1 MIKRPLILVLL
12 VVTAWVSV
20 QAAAKLKLAPAN
32 LKGTIIE
39 DLPAPYQVRAVV
51 VNQSITL
58 NWEWHAPDPGPVFEN
73 FGYEVFRDS
82 VVIAIVGTTSYSDF
96 NLPPGS
102 YTYQVRAK
110 GGSREMGKPVAHMS
124 AWSEPVDGKIQSACL
139 GAPTI
144 QLTVEPTQKVYGS
157 IPALRLHFKGQ
168 VTVPK
173 GCKVSKAMFHIDSGL
188 SSERAGPIFLDPQGN
203 FDEYIDAMDA
213 SDEHITGN
221 ATFKAFVTAK
231 DEAGDAASPVFNLDM
246 NRRDPFAPK

>member
-1 MIKRPLILVLL
+1 MMKRVLL
-12 VVTAWVSV
+12 VVFAVSCGLAPLG
-20 QAAAKLKLAPAN
+20 AASKLKIAPKD
-32 LKGTIIE
+32 LKGSVVE
-39 DLPAPYQVRAVV
+39 DLSAPFQVRAVV
-51 VNQSITL
+51 LNQAITL
-58 NWEWHAPDPGPVFEN
+58 SWEWHAPDPGPVFEN

-82 VVIAIVGTTSYSDF
+82 AVIAIVGTTSYSDF
-96 NLPPGS
+96 NLQPGS

-110 GGSREMGKPVAHMS
+110 GGSREMGKQMAHMS
-124 AWSEPVDGKIQSACL
+124 AWSEPAEGTIQSACL

-168 VTVPK
+168 VTAPK

-188 SSERAGPIFLDPQGN
+188 SSERSGPLFLDPKGN

-231 DEAGDAASPVFNLDM
+231 DEVGDAASPVFNIDM
-246 NRRDPFAPK
+246 DRRNPFAPK